1 MTEQNHATDLNA
13 VQQRL
18 LRTTQELES
27 EHYCTDLT
35 QWSFKEL
42 KEAKNRLRDH
52 KADLDKLQWARREAG
67 MLNPGDNS
75 IIDSEKLKVAL
86 MKGTLTTLQLTA
98 MRTSDSDDDDD
109 NNNDSDD
116 GEEEPERGRSRH
128 RRVEV
133 DLDG

>member
-1 MTEQNHATDLNA
+1 
-13 VQQRL
+13 
-18 LRTTQELES
+18 
-27 EHYCTDLT
+27 
-35 QWSFKEL
+35 
-42 KEAKNRLRDH
+42 
-52 KADLDKLQWARREAG
+52 